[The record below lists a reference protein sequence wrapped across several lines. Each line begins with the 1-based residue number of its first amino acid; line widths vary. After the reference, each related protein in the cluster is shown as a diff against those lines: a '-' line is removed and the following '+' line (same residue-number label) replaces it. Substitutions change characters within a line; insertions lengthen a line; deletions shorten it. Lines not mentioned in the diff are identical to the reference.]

1 MAKTIELKIVTPER
15 TVFSGDVETFSA
27 PGELGPFQVLF
38 NHAAIV
44 SKLKPGLLKFTKA
57 EGGEEHYYV
66 SGGFVE
72 LHSNIGTI
80 LADSAELSSDINVR
94 EAEDAIAKLQQ
105 RYADHEPGFTPDVF
119 HDLLDAAMARL
130 KVAKS

>member
-1 MAKTIELKIVTPER
+1 MAKSIELKIVTPER
-15 TVFSGDVETFSA
+15 TVFSGEVETFTA

-44 SKLKPGLLKFTKA
+44 SKLKPGLFKFVRSG
-57 EGGEEHYYV
+57 GGEEHYYV

-72 LHSNIGTI
+72 LHSNIGTV
-80 LADSAELSSDINVR
+80 LADSAEASGEINIA
-94 EAEDAIAKLQQ
+94 EAESQIAELRQ
-105 RYADHEPGFTPDVF
+105 RYANHEPGFSSDMY
-119 HDLLDAAMARL
+119 HEALDAATARL

>member
-15 TVFSGDVETFSA
+15 TLFSGEVETFTA
-27 PGELGPFQVLF
+27 PGEIGPFQVLF

-57 EGGEEHYYV
+57 GGGEEHFYV

-72 LHSNIGTI
+72 LHSNIGTV
-80 LADSAELSSDINVR
+80 LADSAEPSNEINIR
-94 EAEDAIAKLQQ
+94 EAEDEIARLRQ
-105 RYADHEPGFTPDVF
+105 RYSDHEPGFTPDIY
-119 HDLLDAAMARL
+119 HDALDAAMARL
-130 KVAKS
+130 KVAQS

>member
-1 MAKTIELKIVTPER
+1 MDKSIELKIVTPER
-15 TVFSGDVETFSA
+15 TLFSGPVETFTA

-57 EGGEEHYYV
+57 DGGEEHFYV

-72 LHSNIGTI
+72 LHSNIGTV
-80 LADSAELSSDINVR
+80 LADSAELSNEINIQQ
-94 EAEDAIAKLQQ
+94 AEDEIAKLRQ
-105 RYADHEPGFTPDVF
+105 RYADHEPGFTSDAY
-119 HDLLDAAMARL
+119 HEALDAAMARL
-130 KVAKS
+130 KVARS